1 MQPLAAAGV
10 VGIGSQAPAE
20 AAPPMT
26 AVVTMATVVAVA
38 TVSGSMVGSMP
49 ASMTLSMPAPM
60 PAPMPIPV
68 PVSKPAP
75 PPGEPAETAEAV
87 PGTGDGQRAVVAVV
101 THRAD
106 RTETTIVVEV
116 SVLTFMV
123 VAPASKQ
130 MHVAIPR

>member
-1 MQPLAAAGV
+1 MSQIQPLAATGV

-20 AAPPMT
+20 AVPPMT

-38 TVSGSMVGSMP
+38 TVSASMP
-49 ASMTLSMPAPM
+49 SMP
-60 PAPMPIPV
+60 PAM
-68 PVSKPAP
+68 PVSKTAP
-75 PPGEPAETAEAV
+75 PPGEAAETAEAE
-87 PGTGDGQRAVVAVV
+87 PGAGDGQRAVVAIV
-101 THRAD
+101 THRAE
-106 RTETTIVVEV
+106 RTEATIVAEV